1 MTSFIRDTRGSIA
14 TTGAIMMT
22 VVIGFAALGIDLGS
36 VFVNRRKAQAATDLA
51 AIAAVSDL
59 VSADKAAAATIGR
72 NGLPKDTTFTLQYG
86 VYTPDPS
93 IAPQSRFQPAVATA
107 SNAARVTMTTSTQLF
122 FGQAVTGKS
131 QFEIR
136 TSATATRTAFASF
149 AIGSRLASLNGGLLN
164 QLLGGLLGANLSL
177 SAMDYQALISGK
189 IDLFNF
195 MDTLATRLSFSG
207 VTSDSLLNSNVGV
220 DQFVNAMVDT
230 QRAAYGGSDAVT
242 RALADVS
249 RVVQGHTDK
258 LRVGSV
264 IDVGPYRTLPLG
276 QQPKVGVSVSSYD
289 MLSAAAQIANGQH
302 QVQTD
307 LDLDIPGIV
316 SSSVKLAIGERPQG
330 TSWITVGAEG
340 ASVHTAQTRLLI
352 TARLAGSGVAPVV
365 NVPIYLELASG
376 NAKLT
381 ALKCGFP
388 NVATSSVTLGVTP
401 SLVDA
406 WIGDVSDS
414 DFNNFKYPVNPNA
427 AQLLKTGIVEVTGRA
442 HVAVT
447 NLSALPVTFSYSDIL
462 QRAVKTVGTKDF
474 SASLFAKLLGDTQL
488 DARALGLG
496 LPVPPGLT
504 GAVGTVLAQASSP
517 VDKLGL
523 LGAQHARHR
532 AGSSRRLGDRHPVRR
547 RRTGQLTGHR
557 ARVFQI
563 AGRLTRPALL
573 TAAIKRWA
581 ALLSF

>member
-1 MTSFIRDTRGSIA
+1 VKSFIRDTRGSVA

-22 VVIGFAALGIDLGS
+22 VIIGFTALGIDLGS
-36 VFVNRRKAQAATDLA
+36 VFVYRRKAQASTDLA

-59 VSADKAAAATIGR
+59 LSAEKAAAATIGR
-72 NGLPKDTTFTLQYG
+72 NNLPKDTTFTLQYG

-93 IAPQSRFQPAVATA
+93 VAPQSRFQPAAAAA
-107 SNAARVTMTTSTQLF
+107 SNAARVTMTTSTQLY
-122 FGQAVTGKS
+122 FGQAITGKS

-164 QLLGGLLGANLSL
+164 QLLGGLLGANVSL

-207 VTSDSLLNSNVGV
+207 VTYDSLLDSNIGI

-230 QRAAYGGSDAVT
+230 QRAAYGGSNAVT

-258 LRVGSV
+258 LRLGSV
-264 IDVGPYRTLPLG
+264 IDVGPYRSLPLG

-307 LDLDIPGIV
+307 LDLNIPGIV
-316 SSSVKLAIGERPQG
+316 SSSVKLAIGERPKG
-330 TSWITVGAEG
+330 TSWVTVGAEG

-352 TARLAGSGVAPVV
+352 TARLAGGPVAPVV
-365 NVPIYLELASG
+365 NVPVYLELASG
-376 NAKLT
+376 NAKLS

-388 NVATSSVTLGVTP
+388 DVATSSVTLSVTP

-414 DFNNFKYPVNPNA
+414 DFNNFKYAVNPNA
-427 AQLLKTGIVEVTGRA
+427 AQLLKTGIVEVTGRS

-447 NLSALPVTFSYSDIL
+447 NLSAQPVTFAYSDVVH
-462 QRAVKTVGTKDF
+462 RTVKTVGTKDF
-474 SASLFAKLLGDTQL
+474 SASLFAKLLADTQL
-488 DARALGLG
+488 DARALGFG
-496 LPVPPGLT
+496 LALPPGLT
-504 GAVGTVLAQASSP
+504 GAVGTVLTQASSP
-517 VDKLGL
+517 VDQLVSSVLNTLGVG
-523 LGAQHARHR
+523 LGQA
-532 AGSSRRLGDRHPVRR
+532 DVWV
-547 RRTGQLTGHR
+547 TGIRCDGAVL
-557 ARVFQI
+557 VN
-563 AGRLTRPALL
+563 
-573 TAAIKRWA
+573 
-581 ALLSF
+581 